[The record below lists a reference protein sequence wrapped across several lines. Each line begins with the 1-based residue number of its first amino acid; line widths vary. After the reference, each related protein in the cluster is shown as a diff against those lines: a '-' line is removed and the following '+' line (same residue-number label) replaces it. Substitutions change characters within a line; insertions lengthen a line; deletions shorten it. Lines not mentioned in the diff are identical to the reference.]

1 LSGFSINDLP
11 ILFLR
16 FFFLFIAKAIAKR
29 LTTGKSDPVAYVTS
43 ESRPQLVVR
52 HKTPRTRR
60 RQYGFVE
67 AVTKLDHGLTSSDLH
82 KAYQVAG
89 NKFGS
94 NLKRTFLVLDDGL
107 PRCDPGAQQP
117 PPGPVSE
124 VAAGFAHLEAVG
136 DGQSTSS
143 STRKGYFTQV
153 SPIYLKEL

>member
-1 LSGFSINDLP
+1 LYLFFISILL
-11 ILFLR
+11 ILQ
-16 FFFLFIAKAIAKR
+16 AIAKR
-29 LTTGKSDPVAYVTS
+29 LTAGKTDPVAYVTS

-52 HKTPRTRR
+52 YKVPKTRR

-67 AVTKLDHGLTSSDLH
+67 AVTKIDHGLTSSDLH

-89 NKFGS
+89 DKYGS

-107 PRCDPGAQQP
+107 PRHNPGDQAS

-124 VAAGFAHLEAVG
+124 VAAGLAHLEAVG

-153 SPIYLKEL
+153 SPIFLKVP